1 MWRPGRRSAVLV
13 GACALLTSRRGLAGA
28 DDLRAP
34 FGLTW
39 GVASDEVR
47 KTGVDL
53 TADPSAKDF
62 GVSFMATNL
71 GKVLSDTEGV
81 LLSFGFNDKLWR
93 IATFGRTLGPDP
105 SGSQVVARYLD
116 LAVSLAEKYGKG
128 VETDRR
134 DTEMFKNADQYVAS
148 LEQGRAYRYTS
159 YRTNSVSV
167 ELSIRAKDME
177 SAYYLILF
185 EYLPGAGQFQMDKK
199 THEKDAL

>member
-1 MWRPGRRSAVLV
+1 
-13 GACALLTSRRGLAGA
+13 LAG
-28 DDLRAP
+28 DDDSRAP

-39 GVASDEVR
+39 GVSSDDVR
-47 KTGVDL
+47 KAGVNL
-53 TADPSAKDF
+53 AADPSAKDF
-62 GVSFMATNL
+62 GVTFMATNL

-93 IATFGRTLGPDP
+93 IATFGRPLGPDP
-105 SGSQVVARYLD
+105 SGNQVVVRYRD
-116 LAVSLAEKYGKG
+116 LAASLAEKYGKG
-128 VETDRR
+128 VEIDQR
-134 DTEMFKNADQYVAS
+134 DTEMFKTPNQYVAS

-185 EYLPGAGQFQMDKK
+185 EYLSGARQFQMDKK